1 MTEYLDDIIFKA
13 LKKRKK
19 VELYLCKGIEGGFGI
34 KINKKIIVK
43 NMAWECFEEEI
54 EIKKE
59 AKKK

>member
-1 MTEYLDDIIFKA
+1 MTEYLDDIIFKT

-34 KINKKIIVK
+34 RIDGKIIVR

-54 EIKKE
+54 QQKKE
-59 AKKK
+59 AKE